1 MLKITHK
8 SETDS
13 IVKYFMGMVTCMEV
27 GEIIKMQDNLRQQ
40 EKYNDLYKQTS
51 GDYTTYDG
59 SGYMKDF
66 STQLP

>member
-27 GEIIKMQDNLRQQ
+27 GEIIKMQDNLR
-40 EKYNDLYKQTS
+40 
-51 GDYTTYDG
+51 
-59 SGYMKDF
+59 
-66 STQLP
+66 